1 MGFRGPYPATSDITT
16 GPAPGTRSGGTRRP
30 LTGNPTPR
38 RALDP
43 APGTRSPRPP
53 QPAPGCSGATCTVNL
68 TGAQT
73 IEIDPG
79 IGIERDLRVG
89 PIEPAAVTVSVSGDA
104 ARLTPGGAA
113 ELSDL
118 RVELVSVADR
128 DVSLRVDRS

>member
-1 MGFRGPYPATSDITT
+1 MPI
-16 GPAPGTRSGGTRRP
+16 RRP
-30 LTGNPTPR
+30 ALLLTGFA
-38 RALDP
+38 AL
-43 APGTRSPRPP
+43 AALLTGCTSHTTR
-53 QPAPGCSGATCTVNL
+53 CSGATCTVNL

-79 IGIERDLRVG
+79 NGIERDLRVG
-89 PIEPAAVTVSVSGDA
+89 PIEPAAVTVSVYGDA

-118 RVELVSVADR
+118 RVELVSVAGH